1 MVLNNQMEIKV
12 FIGNQYVVCD
22 RMMCGCCFRFNKELG
37 IKKQHKIILNE

>member
-12 FIGNQYVVCD
+12 FIGG
-22 RMMCGCCFRFNKELG
+22 MMCGCCFRFNKELG